1 MSLTVEQL
9 LTDARRLSTRLK
21 DHDTSADN
29 IITRSQEVLREVEA
43 MRQYQENIENL
54 NEVAHNRPRAHLV
67 LGIQQENSHIR
78 SLQHENKE
86 LRAAL
91 EEHQSALELI
101 MSKYREHVTS
111 MIKSSG
117 KVEYSRDPSTN
128 IIQKQTE
135 KICEMA
141 GVMKGALRLDEEKEV
156 ETQQLIARLF
166 TENKGLREL
175 LGISAKNHSLPALKK
190 VGGGVDQGVQTEGR
204 GVDLQVTLPMPAPP
218 PRLNRGMQG
227 GLVKPTSTEE
237 DNDGRLSV
245 SPSLSASESDETSD
259 DDSVKFDTIKLSRRK
274 TVLPTTIKADTS
286 NLSST
291 KPAADASNL
300 SSTKPAVDTCCLS
313 STKPATDNSNLS
325 STKAAVDTSC
335 LSSTKSA
342 AADKSNLSSTK
353 PAADTSG
360 LPVTKMTA
368 NTSILQGSKPA
379 AAAEATSDLDYSNLV
394 NNNPLTSPVA
404 EKPNKDDHESLKLSD
419 KLTKDKVSPS
429 DSKTEVTI
437 VSSIELSKSNLSY
450 SSSPKNMSSPL
461 NEDKTSLKSES
472 LDLKCEGPPPK
483 GERSPIKN
491 EKKPSIKSSKKDE
504 QTLQNDD
511 SSGKTATP
519 VDERSPQKAENLPG
533 KNRSYQQ
540 SNESIAVTNCAS
552 IVNDIVVDSV
562 NSSKR

>member
-1 MSLTVEQL
+1 MT
-9 LTDARRLSTRLK
+9 
-21 DHDTSADN
+21 
-29 IITRSQEVLREVEA
+29 
-43 MRQYQENIENL
+43 
-54 NEVAHNRPRAHLV
+54 
-67 LGIQQENSHIR
+67 
-78 SLQHENKE
+78 
-86 LRAAL
+86 
-91 EEHQSALELI
+91 
-101 MSKYREHVTS
+101 
-111 MIKSSG
+111 
-117 KVEYSRDPSTN
+117 
-128 IIQKQTE
+128 
-135 KICEMA
+135 
-141 GVMKGALRLDEEKEV
+141 
-156 ETQQLIARLF
+156 
-166 TENKGLREL
+166 
-175 LGISAKNHSLPALKK
+175 
-190 VGGGVDQGVQTEGR
+190 
-204 GVDLQVTLPMPAPP
+204 
-218 PRLNRGMQG
+218 
-227 GLVKPTSTEE
+227 
-237 DNDGRLSV
+237 
-245 SPSLSASESDETSD
+245 
-259 DDSVKFDTIKLSRRK
+259 KL
-274 TVLPTTIKADTS
+274 A
-286 NLSST
+286 
-291 KPAADASNL
+291 
-300 SSTKPAVDTCCLS
+300 
-313 STKPATDNSNLS
+313 
-325 STKAAVDTSC
+325 
-335 LSSTKSA
+335 
-342 AADKSNLSSTK
+342 
-353 PAADTSG
+353 
-360 LPVTKMTA
+360 A

-504 QTLQNDD
+504 QTHQNDD